1 MNKKQIRDREIAAYT
16 LMALLLLLSGFIL
29 YRMDYSRQKSKMLDQ
44 NQMKLDFT
52 AEVIRYMD
60 SIQDAS
66 RTSFENHQEKNLRF
80 TAMTRAEFSETDG
93 DVQVSFDNDPA
104 EEKNSYLYSEDFQ
117 KMAEQT
123 LNGVLILASA
133 TDQPAALIWESVS
146 SSDAEIS
153 FDSELVSKLIKD
165 RPQTAKAAGF
175 HWLCTYSSHNNDS
188 ALLYLTP
195 LRSLIIRSV
204 IRVSLTLVSE
214 LIIFVTILTYFFS
227 VLEYSQT
234 HKLTKQQIAQ
244 YRPKSLRRTVLM
256 LGLTGALI
264 VFTGTAVF
272 QTLDALHEES
282 IIGAKR
288 ISLLFEYVWKNVSER
303 LSDEK
308 DLEEKWYVDH
318 GERIASRIAQ
328 DPEAVSREQLQ
339 EYCDLFGIDYIMLF
353 DPDGNEILCSADYIG
368 FTMDAGLGENSADF
382 RRLLMGIPFVIHKTS
397 FDPVTE
403 LERQF
408 IGVRVPLSGE
418 SGSEGYGALI
428 MAIRPNMKSFD
439 EIDILSQFS
448 FLDNENRLYFYA
460 DQETGKILFA
470 GDSTLVGKT
479 AMECGLPE
487 RSLQDGYTD
496 FAVFNGHNSYVTMV
510 KQAAADFF
518 YVIRSSVL
526 FSSTLPMA
534 FSALVGYLLSSL
546 ILGFFCLKGYNAD
559 AFEIMIGDEQ
569 NEGKNT
575 DRLENV
581 EKNDFSD
588 FSKLPVNKNRSDIR
602 WADKTPDSQVGM
614 ILKIDIL
621 LLVILPILVYIR
633 KYGDSSLF
641 WFIMNGNW
649 TRGVNLFAFCAIMI
663 VSITGILVLI
673 LSSGLLSLAAGFT
686 GRSGETA
693 CRMLY
698 SLIYYLVFA
707 VILYYIFEYVGLSMS
722 TYIASLGTASLALS
736 IGAKDMIAD
745 ILAGVLIVIE
755 RQFLVGDIV
764 EIDGV
769 RGKVLEIGV
778 RSTRLLDGSNDIRF
792 INNSNIRS
800 IVNKSIHTTANS
812 AEFTLVT
819 HLTLEQIEELLSREI
834 PKIGEKSDVIISG
847 PVFNGIVK
855 VSGSGKSGGEKIVTV
870 RIGYKCQERDSDKA
884 KNFVIREFC
893 LFCEREEIG
902 LCSDSDFRQRFML
915 RSHD

>member
-1 MNKKQIRDREIAAYT
+1 
-16 LMALLLLLSGFIL
+16 
-29 YRMDYSRQKSKMLDQ
+29 
-44 NQMKLDFT
+44 
-52 AEVIRYMD
+52 
-60 SIQDAS
+60 
-66 RTSFENHQEKNLRF
+66 
-80 TAMTRAEFSETDG
+80 
-93 DVQVSFDNDPA
+93 
-104 EEKNSYLYSEDFQ
+104 
-117 KMAEQT
+117 
-123 LNGVLILASA
+123 
-133 TDQPAALIWESVS
+133 
-146 SSDAEIS
+146 
-153 FDSELVSKLIKD
+153 
-165 RPQTAKAAGF
+165 
-175 HWLCTYSSHNNDS
+175 
-188 ALLYLTP
+188 
-195 LRSLIIRSV
+195 
-204 IRVSLTLVSE
+204 
-214 LIIFVTILTYFFS
+214 
-227 VLEYSQT
+227 
-234 HKLTKQQIAQ
+234 
-244 YRPKSLRRTVLM
+244 
-256 LGLTGALI
+256 
-264 VFTGTAVF
+264 
-272 QTLDALHEES
+272 
-282 IIGAKR
+282 
-288 ISLLFEYVWKNVSER
+288 
-303 LSDEK
+303 
-308 DLEEKWYVDH
+308 
-318 GERIASRIAQ
+318 
-328 DPEAVSREQLQ
+328 
-339 EYCDLFGIDYIMLF
+339 MLF

-448 FLDNENRLYFYA
+448 FLDHSNRLYFYA

-534 FSALVGYLLSSL
+534 FSALVGYLLTSL

-575 DRLENV
+575 GRLENV

-673 LSSGLLSLAAGFT
+673 LSGGLLSLAAGFT

-722 TYIASLGTASLALS
+722 TPISLHWEPHPWLYQLA
-736 IGAKDMIAD
+736 
-745 ILAGVLIVIE
+745 
-755 RQFLVGDIV
+755 Q
-764 EIDGV
+764 
-769 RGKVLEIGV
+769 
-778 RSTRLLDGSNDIRF
+778 
-792 INNSNIRS
+792 
-800 IVNKSIHTTANS
+800 
-812 AEFTLVT
+812 
-819 HLTLEQIEELLSREI
+819 
-834 PKIGEKSDVIISG
+834 
-847 PVFNGIVK
+847 
-855 VSGSGKSGGEKIVTV
+855 
-870 RIGYKCQERDSDKA
+870 RI
-884 KNFVIREFC
+884 
-893 LFCEREEIG
+893 
-902 LCSDSDFRQRFML
+902 
-915 RSHD
+915 

>member
-44 NQMKLDFT
+44 NQMKLDFA

-318 GERIASRIAQ
+318 GERIASQIAQ

-534 FSALVGYLLSSL
+534 FSALVGYLLTSL

-569 NEGKNT
+569 NEGK
-575 DRLENV
+575 
-581 EKNDFSD
+581 
-588 FSKLPVNKNRSDIR
+588 
-602 WADKTPDSQVGM
+602 
-614 ILKIDIL
+614 
-621 LLVILPILVYIR
+621 
-633 KYGDSSLF
+633 KY
-641 WFIMNGNW
+641 
-649 TRGVNLFAFCAIMI
+649 R
-663 VSITGILVLI
+663 
-673 LSSGLLSLAAGFT
+673 
-686 GRSGETA
+686 
-693 CRMLY
+693 
-698 SLIYYLVFA
+698 
-707 VILYYIFEYVGLSMS
+707 
-722 TYIASLGTASLALS
+722 
-736 IGAKDMIAD
+736 
-745 ILAGVLIVIE
+745 
-755 RQFLVGDIV
+755 
-764 EIDGV
+764 
-769 RGKVLEIGV
+769 
-778 RSTRLLDGSNDIRF
+778 
-792 INNSNIRS
+792 
-800 IVNKSIHTTANS
+800 
-812 AEFTLVT
+812 
-819 HLTLEQIEELLSREI
+819 
-834 PKIGEKSDVIISG
+834 
-847 PVFNGIVK
+847 
-855 VSGSGKSGGEKIVTV
+855 
-870 RIGYKCQERDSDKA
+870 
-884 KNFVIREFC
+884 
-893 LFCEREEIG
+893 
-902 LCSDSDFRQRFML
+902 
-915 RSHD
+915 